1 MIKMNTKNLGIL
13 ALLAVLVIGI
23 VFISGC
29 VNEGP
34 SESSG
39 GEGPSESSGGEEQ
52 LTGNQN
58 DANSG
63 GDISEDLESPYAIEY
78 GEYQGTLTEDD
89 GGDAYGVRWN
99 PGDTVDILITPDNG
113 LDIGFYGSA
122 GTKEISPRND
132 GLKGEPESIEMTD
145 DFTDTDTKRFGI
157 VIFAISGTGNY
168 ILKVTKTPQNDGGKG
183 QDAPEDW
190 DQPLPVSAGKYE
202 NCYLGSHDEFDD
214 YAIKLQAGEKATIEV
229 TPSEALDVAIGTG
242 EYASLHFVD
251 PSGFVNDGFK
261 GEPEEIIINADD
273 AGIYKFSIAKI
284 GITKGTYTLDVLVE

>member
-1 MIKMNTKNLGIL
+1 MIKMNTKNLGL
-13 ALLAVLVIGI
+13 SALLAVLVIGI

-29 VNEGP
+29 TDKGLDKSLEG
-34 SESSG
+34 G
-39 GEGPSESSGGEEQ
+39 GLDESSGGEEQ
-52 LTGNQN
+52 LTENQN

-63 GDISEDLESPYAIEY
+63 GDISEDLESPYVIEY

-89 GGDAYGVRWN
+89 GGDAYGLRWN
-99 PGDTVDILITPDNG
+99 PGDTVNILITPDNG
-113 LDIGFYGSA
+113 LDIGFYGFA
-122 GTKEISPRND
+122 GTKEISLRNN
-132 GLKGEPESIEMTD
+132 GLKGEPESIEMTS

-157 VIFAISGTGNY
+157 MIFAISGTGSY
-168 ILKVTKTPQNDGGKG
+168 ILKVTKTPQDDGEKG

-229 TPSEALDVAIGTG
+229 IPSKTLDIAIGTG
-242 EYASLHFVD
+242 KYASLHFVD
-251 PSGFVNDGFK
+251 PLGFVNDGFK
-261 GEPEEIIINADD
+261 GEPEKIIINADD

-284 GITKGTYTLDVLVE
+284 GTTKGTYTLNVLVG